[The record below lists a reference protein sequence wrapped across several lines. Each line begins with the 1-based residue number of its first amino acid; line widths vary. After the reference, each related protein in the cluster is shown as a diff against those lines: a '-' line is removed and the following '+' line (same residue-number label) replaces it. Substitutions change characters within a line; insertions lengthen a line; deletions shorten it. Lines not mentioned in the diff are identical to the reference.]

1 MGALYHEVKL
11 RLVACWHPRSELY
24 QQNPPFSPSSLPIPL
39 LCVPSSP
46 QALARE
52 NAEARLFWSL
62 LDETYG
68 SDYQAFFLYSLNL
81 IENIAGTSLRMQWG
95 K

>member
-1 MGALYHEVKL
+1 M
-11 RLVACWHPRSELY
+11 
-24 QQNPPFSPSSLPIPL
+24 
-39 LCVPSSP
+39 
-46 QALARE
+46 ARE